1 MPTGRSPDSRSGASL
16 KESGVTARFAAIALL
31 AIAALSACAAP
42 TTGSAQKPAA
52 DVLVVAAD
60 GTGTSCSSAQP
71 CTLAGALGKAAAGQ
85 TISVLDGTYGDLVL
99 DATAVPTL
107 AKGIVVEPARSAKP
121 VFGKLE
127 LDLPSITWR
136 NLDFNGAVYLN
147 TGADGTHLDGIHVDG
162 SGVFVH
168 ADAVVISGAV
178 IENGTSIDGIQVG
191 GAHDL
196 LIEKSI
202 VRAFGQGAGS
212 DVHSDCVQLFDSSNI
227 VIRGNYFGA
236 CDNAALIFS
245 PGKGEGIKSVLV
257 ESNFLQGCVE
267 KTERCSQ
274 GTALDLREPTAA
286 DVVVRNNTMLDGSVM
301 VQPIAGLVF
310 DRNIVGFASNCDMP
324 MTNSIVENWNKGKC
338 AQPTAVGKDGNR
350 TGTVDV
356 VDRAG
361 GNLRLVNPDQATIQ
375 PSGQGEPAKR
385 GFDGSRLTPQ
395 MAGAGG

>member
-1 MPTGRSPDSRSGASL
+1 MN
-16 KESGVTARFAAIALL
+16 ARLAAIALL
-31 AIAALSACAAP
+31 ALATLSACAAAP
-42 TTGSAQKPAA
+42 NGSAQRPADA
-52 DVLVVAAD
+52 LVVAAD
-60 GTGTSCSSAQP
+60 GAGTSCSTSQP
-71 CTLAGALGKAAAGQ
+71 CSIARALGKATAGQ

-99 DATAVPTL
+99 DATTVPTL

-121 VFGKLE
+121 VLGKLE

-136 NLDFNGAVYLN
+136 NLGFSGAVYLN
-147 TGADGTHLDGIHVDG
+147 TGADGTRLDGIHVDG

-168 ADAVVISGAV
+168 ADGVVISRAL

-191 GAHDL
+191 GAHNL
-196 LIEKSI
+196 LIESSR

-245 PGKGEGIKSVLV
+245 PGKGDGIKSVLV

-267 KTERCSQ
+267 KTDRCSE
-274 GTALDLREPTAA
+274 GTVLDLREQTAA

-350 TGTVDV
+350 TGNVDV

-361 GNLRLVNPDQATIQ
+361 GDLRLVNPDQAAIQ
-375 PSGQGEPAKR
+375 PSGQGEPAKQ
-385 GFDGSRLTPQ
+385 GFEGSRLTPQ